1 MKSLLSLFSCGLAVP
16 AAGGRVV
23 VSDGRGLN
31 YAEGE
36 IPSGDGVTP
45 RTTTVPIRMPLTTG
59 RQAVRIAFFTANGG
73 TFGSLESITFK

>member
-1 MKSLLSLFSCGLAVP
+1 MCVFASFAFAAEAFAVNPITDEGKFLSDP
-16 AAGGRVV
+16 A
-23 VSDGRGLN
+23 
-31 YAEGE
+31 
-36 IPSGDGVTP
+36 GDGVTP